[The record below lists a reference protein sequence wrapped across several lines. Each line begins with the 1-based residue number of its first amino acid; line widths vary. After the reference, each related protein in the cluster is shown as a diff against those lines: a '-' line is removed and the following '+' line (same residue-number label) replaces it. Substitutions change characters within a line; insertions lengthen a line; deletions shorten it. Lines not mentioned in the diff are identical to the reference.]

1 MTIETKCPFNR
12 AVTAEAK
19 SVKDWW
25 PEQLDLS
32 VLHQHSAKSNPL
44 GNDFDYPKAF
54 RTLDLDAVIDDLKLL
69 MTDSQDW
76 WPADYGHY
84 GPLFIRMA
92 WHAAGTYRIGDGR
105 GGAGHGQQ
113 RFAPLNSWPDNVNL
127 DKARR
132 LLRPIKKKY
141 GSKLSWDDL
150 IVLAGTVALQ
160 SMGLKIFGFAG
171 GRPDQWEPDNSVY
184 WGSEDKWL
192 GDQRQ
197 GT

>member
-76 WPADYGHY
+76 WPAD
-84 GPLFIRMA
+84 
-92 WHAAGTYRIGDGR
+92 
-105 GGAGHGQQ
+105 
-113 RFAPLNSWPDNVNL
+113 S
-127 DKARR
+127 
-132 LLRPIKKKY
+132 
-141 GSKLSWDDL
+141 
-150 IVLAGTVALQ
+150 
-160 SMGLKIFGFAG
+160 
-171 GRPDQWEPDNSVY
+171 
-184 WGSEDKWL
+184 
-192 GDQRQ
+192 
-197 GT
+197 